1 MIELEFHESF
11 RPSGADSAKKANE
24 RPAKLVKQAKDKHRK
39 RQSMSREMREIA
51 SGILR
56 QMLDRNNCR
65 PPIGPTPTTGHSL
78 PMLTTDSP
86 LIELKSNASEFCV
99 FAAIRQSV
107 LQKQLKESSIVF
119 NSTIGR
125 ITTAENDSEDESND
139 IKLKESVMKVW
150 TDL

>member
-11 RPSGADSAKKANE
+11 RPAGADASKKASD
-24 RPAKLVKQAKDKHRK
+24 RPAKLAKQSKDKNRK

-56 QMLDRNNCR
+56 QMLDRNSCR
-65 PPIGPTPTTGHSL
+65 PPIGPVPASGQSH
-78 PMLTTDSP
+78 PMLATDSP
-86 LIELKSNASEFCV
+86 FIELKSNASEFCV

-125 ITTAENDSEDESND
+125 MSNAENDSEDESIDN
-139 IKLKESVMKVW
+139 KLKESVMKVW
-150 TDL
+150 MDR